1 VLLLWWFVGSPLVG
15 WIGYQAITPSGWH
28 NASVHGHVTS
38 MHYAV
43 SQDVPGLMLA
53 CGPRVEH
60 VLRLQF
66 VDLIQRCWR
75 TRDGGGH
82 WEEFIVPV
90 EQRSIVLIAPR
101 QDQGHFFAIARDLD
115 YAGPEQPAQA
125 TVWVTRDAGADWRQ
139 VASIP
144 GTRAVRSLPQH
155 RLPGAY

>member
-1 VLLLWWFVGSPLVG
+1 SREPAMEVGAGQHRDAGGRAPKWLRVLQRPRVKRLLNAVGVLLLWWFVGSPLVG

-66 VDLIQRCWR
+66 V
-75 TRDGGGH
+75 
-82 WEEFIVPV
+82 
-90 EQRSIVLIAPR
+90 
-101 QDQGHFFAIARDLD
+101 
-115 YAGPEQPAQA
+115 
-125 TVWVTRDAGADWRQ
+125 
-139 VASIP
+139 
-144 GTRAVRSLPQH
+144 
-155 RLPGAY
+155 